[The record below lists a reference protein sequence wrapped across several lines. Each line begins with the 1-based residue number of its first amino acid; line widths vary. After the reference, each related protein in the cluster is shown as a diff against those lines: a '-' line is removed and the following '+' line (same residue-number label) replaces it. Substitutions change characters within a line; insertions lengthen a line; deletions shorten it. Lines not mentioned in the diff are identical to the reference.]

1 MFFGL
6 RVHLDDFAHQDRLG
20 ALAQRLLGELD
31 RDVDARRLHLQA
43 HERRHQHQKIAGT
56 TSDTLAPLQI
66 SISTMAAADAGPQA
80 THHQLAPGS

>member
-1 MFFGL
+1 MRAAFTCKPTNA
-6 RVHLDDFAHQDRLG
+6 DTSTK
-20 ALAQRLLGELD
+20 
-31 RDVDARRLHLQA
+31 
-43 HERRHQHQKIAGT
+43 KIAGT